1 MFSINCLEITADK
14 SQWEQN
20 KSLYKN
26 LLSDEDFIGLSEDTP
41 VNKRYLFN
49 DYYKFKTDGTL
60 EKNPN
65 RALPENFFGKNI
77 NVQAIVGKNGSG
89 KSSLMDLMYMA
100 INNFVYMFERSEK
113 KENNLFFIN
122 NLESKLYFTI
132 DFKDETDDITKEHM
146 CTLECDKTLLSLRAI
161 SKQSINSTNNIEE
174 TIQINILIDEFELNT
189 NGRSEPKFKGRETS
203 EIIEIAKKFFYT
215 IVSNYSLQSFIS
227 NNYKQNISRHKKK
240 RHDSPQK
247 TDVIENEKYCWIDPL
262 FHKTDGYIKSIVFN
276 PYRKGGSIDLNNE
289 INLSKDRL
297 SSLLIFSLNSTEKAF
312 HPYSFNKIIT
322 HDNNKIDKM
331 ILELSPHKPELEDL
345 RPFNPIPLT
354 VPDYSTF
361 LAPLLPNNSFYF
373 PKKEISMDEFNKK
386 VSEWEV
392 HQKKFKDTL
401 LNPDNQFANQ
411 IRRKKSL
418 SNVDSSKS
426 KECLAYIQL
435 KILKIIKTYPSYE
448 KYKDCI
454 QYSFYEDDIK
464 IPNPDL
470 FRELIAKILDDPSH
484 IATKI
489 RRSINFIKKDNG
501 FIPTECGCTFYEP
514 KISAITSIDEIN
526 DLLPPPIYD
535 YELIV
540 DKSNDNGEIVQTE
553 IPYNQLSSG
562 EIQLLQTL
570 SIHAY
575 HIGNLITVS
584 NDRPKYSN
592 INLIFDELEVCLHP
606 EYQRE
611 FTSRL
616 IKMLTALKKDDIQ
629 FNVFIITHSPFVL
642 SDIPRSN
649 ILYMLTEEDKGK
661 ELPKYTFAQNI
672 GEMMYDS
679 FFMDKTIGDFAESKL
694 KRIIKIRQGRNPD
707 NNDGKYNDD
716 DEGKNLQKIHKKE
729 MEMNLALIG
738 DPVIRSLIEEIEYKE
753 ASND

>member
-1 MFSINCLEITADK
+1 M
-14 SQWEQN
+14 
-20 KSLYKN
+20 
-26 LLSDEDFIGLSEDTP
+26 
-41 VNKRYLFN
+41 
-49 DYYKFKTDGTL
+49 
-60 EKNPN
+60 
-65 RALPENFFGKNI
+65 
-77 NVQAIVGKNGSG
+77 
-89 KSSLMDLMYMA
+89 
-100 INNFVYMFERSEK
+100 
-113 KENNLFFIN
+113 
-122 NLESKLYFTI
+122 
-132 DFKDETDDITKEHM
+132 
-146 CTLECDKTLLSLRAI
+146 
-161 SKQSINSTNNIEE
+161 
-174 TIQINILIDEFELNT
+174 
-189 NGRSEPKFKGRETS
+189 
-203 EIIEIAKKFFYT
+203 
-215 IVSNYSLQSFIS
+215 
-227 NNYKQNISRHKKK
+227 
-240 RHDSPQK
+240 
-247 TDVIENEKYCWIDPL
+247 
-262 FHKTDGYIKSIVFN
+262 
-276 PYRKGGSIDLNNE
+276 
-289 INLSKDRL
+289 
-297 SSLLIFSLNSTEKAF
+297 
-312 HPYSFNKIIT
+312 
-322 HDNNKIDKM
+322 
-331 ILELSPHKPELEDL
+331 
-345 RPFNPIPLT
+345 
-354 VPDYSTF
+354 
-361 LAPLLPNNSFYF
+361 
-373 PKKEISMDEFNKK
+373 
-386 VSEWEV
+386 

-418 SNVDSSKS
+418 SNVYSSKS

-454 QYSFYEDDIK
+454 RYSFYEDNIK
-464 IPNPDL
+464 ISNRNL
-470 FRELIAKILDDPSH
+470 FEELIAKILDDPSH

-501 FIPTECGCTFYEP
+501 FIPTECSCTFYKP

-535 YELIV
+535 YEFIV
-540 DKSNDNGEIVQTE
+540 DKSNENGEIVQTE

-575 HIGNLITVS
+575 HIGNLITVF

-649 ILYMLTEEDKGK
+649 ILYMQTEEDKGK

-707 NNDGKYNDD
+707 NIDEKYNDD
-716 DEGKNLQKIHKKE
+716 EEGKNLQEKHKKE